1 MEKTVSVVDDSL
13 RTKAPIASAIFMGM
27 GQILY
32 LRQYVRGAIL
42 IAAEI
47 IMLCCI
53 IFGTKSISYEEL
65 DSGLIRPGYG

>member
-13 RTKAPIASAIFMGM
+13 RTKSPIASAIFMGL

-53 IFGTKSISYEEL
+53 IFWNKVHL
-65 DSGLIRPGYG
+65 L